1 MTTPPVGYRAK
12 VGTHKN
18 NVCGNPLK
26 IVCILFYYDNDDNAA
41 AGRSGLTAI
50 GRKVE
55 STAVGYVNAFLVV
68 GSGGVGGGADR

>member
-1 MTTPPVGYRAK
+1 MYSDDSPVGYRAK

-26 IVCILFYYDNDDNAA
+26 KCVHLSRRTIHLAA
-41 AGRSGLTAI
+41 RWSGLTAI

-55 STAVGYVNAFLVV
+55 STAVGYVNAFLGCWV
-68 GSGGVGGGADR
+68 GWSWRRGR